1 MEEELLVQTFKV
13 QGRDKLGRKLL
24 RIVGKLFPAKIGEQ
38 AVKRYLEGRIFPELG
53 SKPFCV
59 VYFHTDVR
67 RSENFPG
74 ISTIRFIYEAIPAA
88 IRDNLEAVYF
98 VHPGLCSR
106 LFLAAFGRLLFSSE
120 LYGKVRY
127 VSRVEYL
134 WKRMRRGEM
143 EVPAFVQEH
152 DVELEDRPLMDYG
165 LERDRH
171 CSSLHDAPAMDVSAR
186 SMYSLRC
193 IS

>member
-1 MEEELLVQTFKV
+1 MEQESLVQVFKV
-13 QGRDKLGRKLL
+13 QGRDKLGRRLL
-24 RIVGKLFPAKIGEQ
+24 RIIGKLFPAKITEQ
-38 AVKRYLEGRIFPELG
+38 AVKKYLEERIFPELG

-59 VYFHTDVR
+59 VYFHTNVR

-74 ISTIRFIYEAIPAA
+74 ISTIRSIYEAIPAA

-98 VHPGLCSR
+98 VHPGLRSR
-106 LFLAAFGRLLFSSE
+106 LFLAAFGLLLFSSG

-134 WKRMRRGEM
+134 WERMRRGEV
-143 EVPAFVQEH
+143 EVPEFVREH
-152 DVELEDRPLMDYG
+152 DEELEDRPLMDYG
-165 LERDRH
+165 LERDRL
-171 CSSLHDAPAMDVSAR
+171 CSRSYDAPAMDISAR
-186 SMYSLRC
+186 SMYSLRR

>member
-1 MEEELLVQTFKV
+1 
-13 QGRDKLGRKLL
+13 
-24 RIVGKLFPAKIGEQ
+24 EQ
-38 AVKRYLEGRIFPELG
+38 SVKKYLEERIFPELG
-53 SKPFCV
+53 SKLFCV

-74 ISTIRFIYEAIPAA
+74 VSTIRSIYESIPAA

-98 VHPGLCSR
+98 VHPGLRSR
-106 LFLAAFGRLLFSSE
+106 LFLAAFGRFLFSSG

-134 WKRMRRGEM
+134 WERLSKGEV
-143 EVPAFVQEH
+143 EVPEFVREH
-152 DVELEDRPLMDYG
+152 DEELEDRPLMDYG

-171 CSSLHDAPAMDVSAR
+171 CSSLCDAAAMDISAR
-186 SMYSLRC
+186 SMYPLRRTA
-193 IS
+193 